1 MRRSLA
7 AVAMTAALAAS
18 MVVFSTGPAFAGACT
33 GNATNA
39 PDARLRDPA
48 GNWSGGG
55 EYPTVADGVNLGPG
69 QSATF
74 GVQWRNMA
82 ITTQTIRVRNLSF
95 ETFPG
100 MKIRIFLDGTK
111 ITQKFR
117 DGAKGVSFANVAAGK
132 RTGIIEIRFV
142 NTNPVESPLGRQNL
156 YGHYKG
162 SSSINCD
169 AAFTS
174 VNAP

>member
-1 MRRSLA
+1 
-7 AVAMTAALAAS
+7 
-18 MVVFSTGPAFAGACT
+18 MVVFSTGPAFAGACA

-48 GNWSGGG
+48 GVWSGGG
-55 EYPTVADGVNLGPG
+55 QYPIVVDGVNLGPG

-82 ITTQTIRVRNLSF
+82 NTTETIRVRNISF
-95 ETFPG
+95 ETFAG

-117 DGAKGVSFANVAAGK
+117 SGGHGVSFPNVAAGK
-132 RTGIIEIRFV
+132 RTGIIEIRYV
-142 NTNPVESPLGRQNL
+142 NTETVQSPLGRQNL
-156 YGHYKG
+156 FGVYKG
-162 SSSINCD
+162 MGGACD